1 MGKIEKAHWE
11 AMKVLQDAKKPSSV
25 SDDTVKDIK
34 ETHQKFLKEHSEEKD
49 AKQENTKDDRF
60 HCP

>member
-1 MGKIEKAHWE
+1 MGKIEKAHLE

-49 AKQENTKDDRF
+49 AKQEST
-60 HCP
+60 